1 MKKYF
6 IYIFL
11 VLAISANSQGLR
23 TLGKKI
29 VNSSSEEV
37 LLKGVGLGGW
47 MLQEGY
53 MMNSSGAADTQ
64 HECMN

>member
-1 MKKYF
+1 MIKKY
-6 IYIFL
+6 IMYLLLIGT
-11 VLAISANSQGLR
+11 ISLNAQGLR

-29 VNSSSEEV
+29 INSKGEEV

-53 MMNSSGAADTQ
+53 MINSSGKL
-64 HECMN
+64 NS